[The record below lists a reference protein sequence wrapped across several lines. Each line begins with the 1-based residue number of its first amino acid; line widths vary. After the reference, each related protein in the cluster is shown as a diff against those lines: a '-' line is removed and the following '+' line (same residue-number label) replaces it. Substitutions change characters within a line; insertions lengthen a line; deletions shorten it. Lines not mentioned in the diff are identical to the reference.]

1 MSDKTMS
8 QAEIRARRREV
19 WIGLCLIAVAA
30 LLAFAAIPLGVTRP
44 TSVSSLPL
52 SPVFLPYLLSA
63 LIGVFAILHIV
74 AAFTAPHSPVADS
87 DDGALHPR
95 WLLRGALVA
104 ILLLGY
110 LMLPQ
115 FIGMFPTA
123 IALTVA
129 LMRLGGERRLPV
141 LAVFGVLLPLVIYL
155 FFVFI
160 AQVPMPTGVFG
171 DWR

>member
-1 MSDKTMS
+1 MVDNSMA
-8 QAEIRARRREV
+8 QAEARARRREV
-19 WIGLCLIAVAA
+19 GIGLCLIAVAA
-30 LLAFAAIPLGVTRP
+30 FLAFAAIPLGVTRP
-44 TSVSSLPL
+44 TSVASLPL

-63 LIGVFAILHIV
+63 LIGVFATLHII
-74 AAFTAPHSPVADS
+74 AAFTVPHLPVADS
-87 DDGALHPR
+87 DDGTLHPR

-110 LMLPQ
+110 LVLPQ
-115 FIGMFPTA
+115 LIGMFPTA
-123 IALTVA
+123 LALTVA

-141 LAVFGVLLPLVIYL
+141 LAAFGVLMPLVIYL